1 MNRRDLLKMIAATT
15 GTALVGSNALLAG
28 CSRAVTVKDHDF
40 DAGEVALLD
49 EVAET
54 IIPRTDTPGAKDAQV
69 GQIITVLVNECYTP
83 EHRAIFHKGM
93 VQLEDRSQR
102 EFGKS
107 FMQLS
112 AQERTELLSD
122 LDSKARLHNAL
133 HSDPHYFTLMKQLT
147 LFGFFTSE
155 VGATK
160 VLRHEAIP
168 GRYDGC
174 VPYKP
179 GDRAWSIT

>member
-1 MNRRDLLKMIAATT
+1 MNRRDLLKMIAAAT
-15 GTALVGSNALLAG
+15 GTAVVGSNALLAG
-28 CSRAVTVKDHDF
+28 CSRAVTVKDFDF
-40 DAGEVALLD
+40 DPGEVALLD

-54 IIPRTDTPGAKDAQV
+54 IIPRTDTPGAKDAKV
-69 GQIITVLVNECYTP
+69 GQLMVVMVNDCYSP
-83 EHRAIFHKGM
+83 EDREIFHRGM
-93 VQLEDRSQR
+93 LELEDASQD
-102 EFGKS
+102 EFGAS

-112 AQERTELLSD
+112 AEQRKQLLSD
-122 LDSKARLHNAL
+122 LDGKARLHNAV

-160 VLRHEAIP
+160 VLRYEAIP

-174 VPYKP
+174 IPYKK
-179 GDRAWSIT
+179 GDRAWAT